1 MIEKT
6 LLLFFALT
14 LPLAAAALDGRV
26 LDAQSGQPIA
36 DAQLT
41 VGALVVRSDARGV
54 FRIAGAPGKI
64 AARAPGYRRIE
75 QNVAPGKPVEIR
87 LAPFRAK
94 ALYLSFYG
102 IGDRGIRNQALDL
115 IERTELNALVI
126 DFKGDRG
133 MIPFKSSVPL
143 ASEIGALDI
152 TTVRDIRELIATL
165 KQKGVYLIARI
176 VVFKDDKLA
185 NARPALAVR
194 TKKGGLW
201 RDREDLA
208 WVDPFRE
215 AVWDYNIKLAVEA
228 AGLGFDEIQF
238 DYLRFPDAESPVFS
252 QPSTERGRVGAISSF
267 LAAARK
273 ALAPYNVFIAGD
285 IFGYVSWNLDDTQIG
300 QRLDALVQHL
310 DYLSPMLYPSGF
322 RFGIPGYRDPV
333 AHSREIVGLSLKRAG
348 ERSKVSPLRF
358 RPWLQA
364 FRDYAFDR
372 RVFGA
377 GEIREQISAAEA
389 FGSDGWMLWNP
400 RNDYS
405 SAGLKSE
412 PSAAR

>member
-1 MIEKT
+1 MIKKF
-6 LLLFFALT
+6 LLTFFALT

-54 FRIAGAPGKI
+54 FRVAGLPTKI

-75 QNVAPGKPVEIR
+75 QNVVPGKALEIR
-87 LAPFRAK
+87 LPPFRAK

-102 IGDRGIRNQALDL
+102 IGDRGLRNQALDL
-115 IERTELNALVI
+115 LARTELNALVI

-143 ASEIGALDI
+143 AGEIGALDI

-194 TKKGGLW
+194 TRKGGLW
-201 RDREDLA
+201 RDREELG

-215 AVWDYNIKLAVEA
+215 EVWDYNIQLAVEA
-228 AGLGFDEIQF
+228 AELGFDEIQF

-252 QPSTERGRVGAISSF
+252 QPSTETSRVGAISSF

-273 ALAPYNVFIAGD
+273 KLAPYNVFIAGD

-372 RVFGA
+372 RSFGA

-412 PSAAR
+412 PAAAR

>member
-1 MIEKT
+1 MIKR
-6 LLLFFALT
+6 LLLTFFALT

-41 VGALVVRSDARGV
+41 VGALVVRSDAHGV
-54 FRIAGAPGKI
+54 FRIVGSPLKI
-64 AARAPGYRRIE
+64 AARAPGYRRVE
-75 QNVAPGKPVEIR
+75 QKLAPGKAVEIR
-87 LAPFRAK
+87 LPPFRAK

-102 IGDRGIRNQALDL
+102 IGDKGLRNQALDL
-115 IERTELNALVI
+115 LAKTELNALVI

-143 ASEIGALDI
+143 ADEIGALDI

-165 KQKGVYLIARI
+165 KQKDVYLIARI

-194 TKKGGLW
+194 TRKGGLW
-201 RDREDLA
+201 RDREDLG

-215 AVWDYNIKLAVEA
+215 TVWDYNIQLAVEA
-228 AGLGFDEIQF
+228 AKLGFDEIQF

-252 QPSTERGRVGAISSF
+252 QPSTETRRVGAISAF

-273 ALAPYNVFIAGD
+273 ALASYNVFIAGD
-285 IFGYVSWNLDDTQIG
+285 IFGYVSWNLDDTRIG

-372 RVFGA
+372 RAFGA